1 MKKINCIIIDDEPSS
16 QNVLEQFVENVD
28 YLVLKKVCNHAKEA
42 KKVLEQEKIDLLFLD
57 INMPLISGLEFY
69 KSLKEPPLVIFTT
82 AYSEYAVEGFEV
94 NATDYLLKPFSFDR
108 FLVAVNK
115 AKDILTQNGDKLL
128 LKADKKLHLINFDDI
143 LFINSLG
150 DYVKVYHN
158 SSFLITY
165 SKLSSL
171 IERLP
176 KNKFIQVHKSYVINF
191 QKIDVIEGN
200 HILIQENKIPI
211 GQKYK
216 SNFTNKLNSY

>member
-16 QNVLEQFVENVD
+16 QNVLEQFVESVD
-28 YLVLKKVCNHAKEA
+28 YLVLKKVCNHAIEA
-42 KKVLEQEKIDLLFLD
+42 KKVLEEEKIDLLFLD

-158 SSFLITY
+158 SNFLITY

>member
-16 QNVLEQFVENVD
+16 QNVLEQFVENID
-28 YLVLKKVCNHAKEA
+28 YLVLKKVCNHAVEA
-42 KKVLEQEKIDLLFLD
+42 KKVLEEEKIDLLFLD

-150 DYVKVYHN
+150 DYVKVYYN